1 MSLPSSVRYTI
12 KFLMAMILTGVIA
25 GLVGLVLSLILHVV
39 QHIAFGYNL
48 NEVFSTDNFLEAV
61 NASSP
66 LRRVLA
72 LVACGVVV
80 GVGWWALYR
89 YGKKTMTI
97 EQAVKNEP
105 HQMPVFTTVV
115 HGLLQMVS
123 VGLGS
128 PLGRELAPREV
139 SASFVGWLSQ
149 KMELTEPDIK
159 ILVACGAGAGL
170 AAVYNVPLA
179 GALFTLEVLLVSAR
193 WQCVAPAIFTSTLA
207 AVIAWAGLGDEQQY
221 HISVMQLSY
230 SLVAWS
236 VLIGP
241 IIGVA
246 AFYFVKITAAAK
258 KAAPKDAKLIPLALI
273 NFLLIGVLAIPY
285 PELLGNGKEPL
296 QLGFDGSLT
305 IQLVA
310 TLLVIR
316 FFITVTSLRVG
327 AKGGLLTPGLMH
339 GGLIAILFGSLW
351 NYVFPAA
358 PMGAYAIIGA
368 TAFLACSMK
377 MPLTAIVLVLE
388 LTGVN
393 HDSLVPM
400 LFALVGAIGVFNLL
414 KQVSSNKEITPIK
427 E

>member
-1 MSLPSSVRYTI
+1 MPLSSFIRYYI
-12 KFLMAMILTGVIA
+12 KFLMAMLLTGIIA
-25 GLVGLVLSLILHVV
+25 GLVGLVLSLILHFV

-48 NEVFSTDNFLEAV
+48 HEVFSTDNFLEAV
-61 NASSP
+61 NASSSS
-66 LRRVLA
+66 RRILA
-72 LVACGVVV
+72 LGICGLIV
-80 GVGWWALYR
+80 GIGWWLLYR
-89 YGKKTMTI
+89 YGKKIITI
-97 EQAVKNEP
+97 DQAVKNEP
-105 HQMPVFTTVV
+105 HQMPVFTTLI

-139 SASFVGWLSQ
+139 SASFTGILSH
-149 KMELTEPDIK
+149 KLGLTEPDIK
-159 ILVACGAGAGL
+159 IMVACGAGAGL

-179 GALFTLEVLLVSAR
+179 GALFTLEVLLMSAR
-193 WQCVAPAIFTSTLA
+193 WQCVVPAIFTSALA
-207 AVIAWAGLGDEQQY
+207 AVIAWVGLGDEQQY
-221 HISVMQLSY
+221 HIEAMRLSY

-236 VLIGP
+236 ILIGP
-241 IIGVA
+241 IIGIA
-246 AFYFVKITAAAK
+246 AFYFVKVTTAAK

-316 FFITVTSLRVG
+316 FIITVSSLRVG

-339 GGLIAILFGSLW
+339 GALIAILLGSLW

-358 PMGAYAIIGA
+358 SMGTYAIIGA

-377 MPLTAIVLVLE
+377 MPLTAVVLVLE
-388 LTGVN
+388 LTRIN
-393 HDSLVPM
+393 HDSLIPI
-400 LFALVGAIGVFNLL
+400 LFALVGAIGMFSLL
-414 KQVSSNKEITPIK
+414 NKLLAIKQ
-427 E
+427 